1 MAKVGFNNLKA
12 FGENLQ
18 KFSYKPIALVYGP
31 NSSGKSSFLYAMFY
45 ENTFKTT
52 EIQILKGQ
60 ILPET
65 SWTWA
70 GLKIFIHKHDTNR
83 TVISYAYEFAGS
95 KGDYT
100 TYGEEGKNIMD

>member
-1 MAKVGFNNLKA
+1 MA
-12 FGENLQ
+12 
-18 KFSYKPIALVYGP
+18 PIALGNQV
-31 NSSGKSSFLYAMFY
+31 FCTLCFI

-100 TYGEEGKNIMD
+100 IYGEEGKNIMDRYDIYRIVHKNKYVT